1 MPFGFD
7 PRKLIEEDKD
17 NKKKETE
24 KVVFEQAKIDQ
35 EALDKENR
43 LRKQSNISK
52 AFDSVTQL
60 IREHSFEKKYGKDA
74 YYDAKLEQDP
84 DYRDPRLYTKEENKA
99 YFRSEMES
107 MKGILKGVT
116 YDSATGEDILPPVE
130 EMNENQLKLYKKG
143 KYATLQEEY
152 GDKPDT
158 DSTFKNKVYFASAN
172 APGSGEKIEW
182 KTTDGKTSD
191 PFENEIGVTES
202 IYGAIISGGI
212 KIPKGFLNLGAM
224 IMDAAADDDV
234 MTGDS
239 ERSKVA
245 QLERWWDSTFF
256 GGLEKYG
263 EDVAKETAIGKITEA
278 LVQIYGSWKTVG
290 QQGMKITN
298 KASQIYNKAI
308 DSVKK
313 GRYVRTYGNK
323 NLYEA
328 AKETSR
334 LNKLSRTQQFVGIA
348 VGGGVGGAVVYKSEN
363 IGTFGDIEALDFLP
377 TGLDRDTRATA
388 KDDAVRMLYNKLKF
402 SGELGFPIIPAV
414 IGAGKVGKGLLK
426 SGKDWAYSS
435 DALKRFIDKNL
446 AKNLR
451 ARGPQTEEVFQAG
464 QRMEGKIASSEA
476 LSMDYLKNFDEI
488 IKRISKNS
496 QSASDASGL
505 KQGISDLIVDVIQK
519 GKMTVKNGKVSAGTF
534 DKNTLNTFYTA
545 LTKQLKISSDDALSL
560 IDELGNV
567 HGSWAE
573 FLNNVVRGG
582 NLNVATKEFVTL
594 MNERIRT
601 TLSNQYKIFGD
612 NALRPINEYKI
623 TNEIRDDV
631 AQIFQRQASGAG
643 SRMSIEEAREAVNSI
658 IKNVVLDP
666 KTSSPLFKFEA
677 KGPLRTRAMETKN
690 IADNITGG
698 GKFKAD
704 KKGGLIQTE
713 KDLSAFKRLFGN
725 YANAQKVIANVTTDL
740 AQFAARDRFYNKV
753 KADSDLL
760 LKNGERALVYPTY
773 NSAVKGF
780 NANVSGVK
788 IIETPLE
795 LPAGIADE
803 VYTPPLN
810 NMFTTVDIANGL
822 TYGAKGALDK
832 KVMPLWYQAAV
843 LVPKGLVQAG
853 KTVFG
858 PFTHARNFSSGAVT
872 TIATGNIFIN
882 PVQIAK
888 SFRTAVRTIQPQV
901 FGRNRPGLKVAT
913 DTSVPGA
920 FRAGA
925 NTTDPGKLISAKEFT
940 DEGGQSLYRFL
951 LDEGMVNQSATYK
964 DLVGLI
970 EDTSKL
976 GFFESVAKKMNNKLT
991 KPLKKFGKF
1000 SQDMYVAEDD
1010 IWKIFNFSAES
1021 FRIRRSYAAALNPS
1035 RIKRVAQGYFG
1046 PQIKLA
1052 DVPGGSLDSVE
1063 ILKMATKNVREM
1075 LPNYAY
1081 VSPFI
1086 KGMRQAPVGNFVSW
1100 PSEIIR
1106 GSTNMTVKGIA
1117 ETKDPV
1123 LARMGWER
1131 LMGMTTAWATIP
1143 PLAVYGFQQAY
1154 GFTREKLNALKEFVP
1169 WFSADSTILP
1179 IYIDGEYKYID
1190 FSRGFFYD
1198 TITSPI
1204 QSVITSIEKDKEAP
1218 LVKGLAEGMVRA
1230 SWRLV
1235 EPFVSEAI
1243 WVGGILDLLVRGGE
1257 TKTGSRVFNER
1268 DDLGIKIKKA
1278 IMHQAKIVS
1287 PGSRVQMERLY
1298 AAIVGKTIK
1307 GQDFE
1312 IPDELLGLVGGRP
1325 APLDIMKT
1333 MNISLNEF
1341 LLKNERLE
1349 RGLIFEGLRTG
1360 DPVDPNDIIK
1370 QFFYAN
1376 QQKYESFSAL
1386 RRKIDAGGVLGYQ
1399 EDIAELFGRRKQKSD
1414 YGMIME
1420 NEFMPFIIKKSA
1432 VESFENLKRDQARK
1446 GLPFENPLN
1455 DVVLDRIGQMI
1466 EAMVDM
1472 PLNQKFDLNVE
1483 DFLLNSQGNKKII
1496 VPPGAIEQ
1504 NDGINWKKIQNTP
1517 PLEKQPQPV
1526 VNTTQMANKNPITNL
1541 TRTQEALLS
1550 PTDKV
1555 IASRT

>member
-7 PRKLIEEDKD
+7 PRKLTQEDKD
-17 NKKKETE
+17 NKKKEVDD
-24 KVVFEQAKIDQ
+24 VVFEQAQIDL

-43 LRKQSNISK
+43 TRKQSNLSK
-52 AFDSVTQL
+52 AFDSAIQVL
-60 IREHSFEKKYGKDA
+60 REHQFEKKYGSDA
-74 YYDAKLEQDP
+74 YHDAKLEQDP
-84 DYRDPRLYTKEENKA
+84 NYRDPRLYTKEENRE
-99 YFRSEMES
+99 YFRNTMKD

-116 YDSATGEDILPPVE
+116 YDSETGEDILPPVE
-130 EMNENQLKLYKKG
+130 DMNDNQLKLYKKG
-143 KYATLQEEY
+143 KYSTLQEEY
-152 GDKPDT
+152 GDKPDL
-158 DSTFKNKVYFASAN
+158 DPRFKNEIVFASTN
-172 APGSGEKIEW
+172 S
-182 KTTDGKTSD
+182 TDGQKVEWTTTGGTTSD
-191 PFENEIGVTES
+191 PFQNEIGVTES
-202 IYGAIISGGI
+202 IYGAIISGGL
-212 KIPKGFLNLGAM
+212 KIPKGFLNLGAI
-224 IMDAAADDDV
+224 IMDAAGEDGV
-234 MTGDS
+234 PVNES
-239 ERSKVA
+239 NVA
-245 QLERWWDSTFF
+245 QLEQWWDNTFF
-256 GGLEKYG
+256 GNLEKYG
-263 EDVAKETAIGKITEA
+263 EEVARETAIGKITEA
-278 LVQIYGSWKTVG
+278 LVQIYGGWKSVG
-290 QQGMKITN
+290 TMGMNLTN
-298 KASQIYNKAI
+298 KASKIYNRARNA
-308 DSVKK
+308 VTK

-328 AKETSR
+328 AKETAK

-348 VGGGVGGAVVYKSEN
+348 VGGGVGGAVVYKSED

-388 KDDAVRMLYNKLKF
+388 KDDATRMLYNKLKF

-414 IGAGKVGKGLLK
+414 IGTGRVGKSILR

-435 DALKRFIDKNL
+435 DSLKRFIDKYL

-476 LSMDYLKNFDEI
+476 LSIDYLKNFDEI

-496 QSASDASGL
+496 QSASNASGL

-519 GKMTVKNGKVSAGTF
+519 GKLAVKNGKVIPGSFTS
-534 DKNTLNTFYTA
+534 DSLNKFYNA
-545 LTKQLKISSDDALSL
+545 LTKNLKVSSDEALNL
-560 IDELGNV
+560 IDELRNV

-573 FLNNVVRGG
+573 FLNNIVRGK
-582 NLNVATKEFVTL
+582 NLNVATKEFVNI

-623 TNEIRDDV
+623 ADEIRDEV
-631 AQIFQRQASGAG
+631 AKIFQRQATASGA
-643 SRMSIEEAREAVNSI
+643 RMGMSEAREAVNSI

-666 KTSSPLFKFEA
+666 KTASPVFKFEL
-677 KGPLRTRAMETKN
+677 KGPLKTKAMETKN
-690 IADNITGG
+690 IAENITGA

-713 KDLSAFKRLFGN
+713 KDLTAFKKLFGN

-740 AQFAARDRFYNKV
+740 AQFAARDRFYNKI

-760 LKNGERALVYPTY
+760 VKNGERALVYPTY

-788 IIETPLE
+788 IIEAPLE

-810 NMFTTVDIANGL
+810 GLFTTQDIAAGL

-832 KVMPLWYQAAV
+832 KVMPIWYQAAI
-843 LVPKGLVQAG
+843 LIPKGLVQAG

-882 PVQIAK
+882 PIEIAK

-901 FGRNRPGLKVAT
+901 FGRNRPGLRVAT
-913 DTSVPGA
+913 DTSVPGQ
-920 FRAGA
+920 FRPGA
-925 NTTDPGKLISAKEFT
+925 NTTDPGKLIPAKEFT
-940 DEGGQSLYRFL
+940 KEGGQSLYRFL

-964 DLVGLI
+964 DLMGLI
-970 EDTSKL
+970 EDTSKT
-976 GFFESVAKKMNNKLT
+976 GFFETISKKMDNKLL

-1010 IWKIFNFSAES
+1010 IWKIFNFAAES
-1021 FRIRRSYAAALNPS
+1021 HRIRRSYAAALNPS

-1086 KGMRQAPVGNFVSW
+1086 KGMRQAPIGNFVSW

-1131 LMGMTTAWATIP
+1131 LLGMTTAWATIP
-1143 PLAVYGFQQAY
+1143 PLAVWGFMQAY

-1179 IYIDGEYKYID
+1179 VYIDGEYKYID

-1204 QSVITSIEKDKEAP
+1204 QSVITQVEKDKDGP
-1218 LVKGLAEGMVRA
+1218 LVPALAEGMVRA

-1257 TKTGSRVFNER
+1257 TKTGTRVFNER

-1298 AAIVGKTIK
+1298 AAVVGKTIK

-1312 IPDELLGLVGGRP
+1312 VPDELLGLIGARP
-1325 APLDIMKT
+1325 APLDIMKS
-1333 MNISLNEF
+1333 MNISINEF

-1376 QQKYESFSAL
+1376 KQKYESYSAL
-1386 RRKIDAGGVLGYQ
+1386 RRKIDAAGVLGYQ
-1399 EDIAELFGRRKQKSD
+1399 ADVAELFGRREQKSD

-1420 NEFMPFIIKKSA
+1420 NEFLPFILKKSA
-1432 VESFENLKRDQARK
+1432 VEAFENLKQDQAKK
-1446 GLPFENPLN
+1446 GLPFVNPLN
-1455 DVVLDRIGQMI
+1455 DTVLEKIGEMV
-1466 EAMVDM
+1466 EAMAGM
-1472 PLNQKFDLNVE
+1472 QLNQDFDLNVE
-1483 DFLLNSQGNKKII
+1483 DFLLNSQGNEKII
-1496 VPPGAIEQ
+1496 ISPEIIEQ
-1504 NDGINWKKIQNTP
+1504 NDGIKWKNISQTP
-1517 PLEKQPQPV
+1517 PLSNTPKPII
-1526 VNTTQMANKNPITNL
+1526 NTTAMANKNPITNL
-1541 TRTQEALLS
+1541 TRNEDALLS
-1550 PTDKV
+1550 PSEKV
-1555 IASRT
+1555 IARRT

>member
-7 PRKLIEEDKD
+7 PRKLTEEDKD
-17 NKKKETE
+17 NKKKEVDD
-24 KVVFEQAKIDQ
+24 VVFEQAQIDL

-43 LRKQSNISK
+43 IRKQSNISK
-52 AFDSVTQL
+52 AFDSAIQVV
-60 IREHSFEKKYGKDA
+60 REFQFEKKYGSDA
-74 YYDAKLEQDP
+74 YHDAKLEQDP
-84 DYRDPRLYTKEENKA
+84 DYRDPRLYTKEENKE
-99 YFRSEMES
+99 YFRNTMKD
-107 MKGILKGVT
+107 MKGILKGVK
-116 YDSATGEDILPPVE
+116 YGSQYEDILPPVE
-130 EMNENQLKLYKKG
+130 DMNENQLKFYKKG
-143 KYATLQEEY
+143 KYSTIQEEY
-152 GDKPDT
+152 GDKPDI
-158 DSTFKNKVYFASAN
+158 DPKFKNQVVFASTN
-172 APGSGEKIEW
+172 STDGEKVEW
-182 KTTDGKTSD
+182 TTTGGTTSD
-191 PFENEIGVTES
+191 PFENEIGITES
-202 IYGAIISGGI
+202 IYGAIISGTI
-212 KIPKGFLNLGAM
+212 KIPKGFINLGAM

-234 MTGDS
+234 MTGDP

-245 QLERWWDSTFF
+245 QVERWWDSTFF
-256 GGLEKYG
+256 GNLEKYG
-263 EDVAKETAIGKITEA
+263 EEVARETAIGKITEA
-278 LVQIYGSWKTVG
+278 LVQIYGGWKTVG
-290 QQGMKITN
+290 TTAMNLTN
-298 KASQIYNKAI
+298 KASRIYNKARN
-308 DSVKK
+308 SVSK
-313 GRYVRTYGNK
+313 GRYLRTYGNK

-328 AKETSR
+328 AKETAK

-348 VGGGVGGAVVYKSEN
+348 VGGGVGGAVVYKSED

-388 KDDAVRMLYNKLKF
+388 KDDATRMLYNKLKF

-414 IGAGKVGKGLLK
+414 IGTGRVGKSILR

-435 DALKRFIDKNL
+435 DSLKRFIDKYL

-464 QRMEGKIASSEA
+464 QRMEGKMASSEA
-476 LSMDYLKNFDEI
+476 LSIDYLKNFDEI

-496 QSASDASGL
+496 QSASNASGL

-519 GKMTVKNGKVSAGTF
+519 GKLAVKNGKVVPGSF
-534 DKNTLNTFYTA
+534 SRESLNKFYTA
-545 LTKQLKISSDDALSL
+545 LTKDLKVSSDEALNL
-560 IDELGNV
+560 IDELSNV

-573 FLNNVVRGG
+573 FLNNIVRGK
-582 NLNVATKEFVTL
+582 NLNVATKEFVNI

-623 TNEIRDDV
+623 ADEIRDQV
-631 AQIFQRQASGAG
+631 AKIFQRQATSSGA
-643 SRMSIEEAREAVNSI
+643 RMGMEEAREAVNSI

-666 KTSSPLFKFEA
+666 KTASPVFKFEL
-677 KGPLRTRAMETKN
+677 KGPLRTKAMETKN
-690 IADNITGG
+690 IAENITGA
-698 GKFKAD
+698 GKFKPD

-713 KDLSAFKRLFGN
+713 KDLTAFKKLFGN
-725 YANAQKVIANVTTDL
+725 YANAQKVIANITTDL

-760 LKNGERALVYPTY
+760 IKNGERALVYPTY

-788 IIETPLE
+788 IIEAPLE

-810 NMFTTVDIANGL
+810 GMFTTQDIAAGL

-832 KVMPLWYQAAV
+832 KVMPIWYQAAI
-843 LVPKGLVQAG
+843 LIPKGLVQAG

-882 PVQIAK
+882 PLEIAK

-901 FGRNRPGLKVAT
+901 FGRNRPGLRVAT
-913 DTSVPGA
+913 DTSVPGQ
-920 FRAGA
+920 FRPGA
-925 NTTDPGKLISAKEFT
+925 NTTDPAKLIPAREFT
-940 DEGGQSLYRFL
+940 KEGGQSLYRFL

-964 DLVGLI
+964 DLMGLI
-970 EDTSKL
+970 EDTSKT
-976 GFFESVAKKMNNKLT
+976 GFFETISKKMDNKLL

-1010 IWKIFNFSAES
+1010 IWKIFNFAAES
-1021 FRIRRSYAAALNPS
+1021 HRIRRAYAAALNPS

-1046 PQIKLA
+1046 PQIKLT

-1086 KGMRQAPVGNFVSW
+1086 KGMRQAPIGNFVSW

-1131 LMGMTTAWATIP
+1131 LLGMTTAWATIP
-1143 PLAVYGFQQAY
+1143 PLAVWGFQQAY

-1179 IYIDGEYKYID
+1179 VYIDGQYKYID

-1204 QSVITSIEKDKEAP
+1204 QSVITQVEKDKDGP
-1218 LVKGLAEGMVRA
+1218 LVPALAEGMVRA

-1243 WVGGILDLLVRGGE
+1243 WVGGILDLLARGGE
-1257 TKTGSRVFNER
+1257 TKTGTRVFNER

-1298 AAIVGKTIK
+1298 AAVVGKTIK

-1312 IPDELLGLVGGRP
+1312 IPDELLGLIGARP
-1325 APLDIMKT
+1325 APLDIMKS

-1376 QQKYESFSAL
+1376 KQKYESYSAL
-1386 RRKIDAGGVLGYQ
+1386 RRKVDAGGVLGYQ
-1399 EDIAELFGRRKQKSD
+1399 ADIEELFARREQKSD
-1414 YGMIME
+1414 YAMIME
-1420 NEFMPFIIKKSA
+1420 NEFLPFTIKKSA
-1432 VESFENLKRDQARK
+1432 VESFENLKQDQAKK
-1446 GLPFENPLN
+1446 GLPFVNPLN
-1455 DVVLDRIGQMI
+1455 DTVLEKINEMV
-1466 EAMVDM
+1466 EAMAGM
-1472 PLNQKFDLNVE
+1472 QLNKEFDLNVE
-1483 DFLLNSQGNKKII
+1483 NFLLTPQGTEKII
-1496 VPPGAIEQ
+1496 IPPEIIEQ
-1504 NDGINWKKIQNTP
+1504 NDGIKWRNTSQTP
-1517 PLEKQPQPV
+1517 PLENMPKPII
-1526 VNTTQMANKNPITNL
+1526 NTTATANKNPITNL
-1541 TRTQEALLS
+1541 TRNQEALLS
-1550 PTDKV
+1550 PTEKV
-1555 IASRT
+1555 IARRT

>member
-7 PRKLIEEDKD
+7 PRKLTQEDKD
-17 NKKKETE
+17 NKKKEVDD
-24 KVVFEQAKIDQ
+24 VVFEQSQIDL
-35 EALDKENR
+35 ETLDKENR
-43 LRKQSNISK
+43 VRKQSNIAK
-52 AFDSVTQL
+52 AFDSAIQML
-60 IREHSFEKKYGKDA
+60 REHQFEKKYGKDA
-74 YYDAKLEQDP
+74 YHDAKLEQDP
-84 DYRDPRLYTKEENKA
+84 NYRDPRLYTKEENKE
-99 YFRSEMES
+99 YFRNT
-107 MKGILKGVT
+107 MKDMQGILKGVK
-116 YDSATGEDILPPVE
+116 YDSETGADILPPVE
-130 EMNENQLKLYKKG
+130 DMNENQLKFFKKG
-143 KYATLQEEY
+143 KYSTLQEEY
-152 GDKPDT
+152 GDKPDV
-158 DSTFKNKVYFASAN
+158 DPKFKNEIIFASTN
-172 APGSGEKIEW
+172 STDGEKVEW
-182 KTTDGKTSD
+182 TTTGGTTSD
-191 PFENEIGVTES
+191 PFQNEIGITES
-202 IYGAIISGGI
+202 IYGAIISGTI
-212 KIPKGFLNLGAM
+212 KIPKGFANLGAM
-224 IMDAAADDDV
+224 IMDATADEDV
-234 MTGDS
+234 MTGDP

-256 GGLEKYG
+256 GNLEKYG
-263 EDVAKETAIGKITEA
+263 EEVARETAIGKITEA
-278 LVQIYGSWKTVG
+278 LVQIYGGWKTVG
-290 QQGMKITN
+290 TMGMKLTN
-298 KASQIYNKAI
+298 KASQIYNRARNAV
-308 DSVKK
+308 SK

-328 AKETSR
+328 AKETAK

-388 KDDAVRMLYNKLKF
+388 KDDATRMLYNKLKF

-414 IGAGKVGKGLLK
+414 IGTGRVGKSILR
-426 SGKDWAYSS
+426 SGKDWAYSNDS
-435 DALKRFIDKNL
+435 LKRFIDKYL

-464 QRMEGKIASSEA
+464 QRMEGKMASSEA
-476 LSMDYLKNFDEI
+476 LSIDYLKNFDEI

-496 QSASDASGL
+496 QSASNASGL

-519 GKMTVKNGKVSAGTF
+519 GKLTVKNGKVVPGTF
-534 DKNTLNTFYTA
+534 TRDALNKFYNA
-545 LTKQLKISSDDALSL
+545 LTKNLKVSSDEALNL
-560 IDELGNV
+560 IDELNNV

-573 FLNNVVRGG
+573 FLNNIVRGK
-582 NLNVATKEFVTL
+582 NLNVATKEFVNI

-623 TNEIRDDV
+623 ADEIRDEV
-631 AQIFQRQASGAG
+631 AKIFQRQATASGA
-643 SRMSIEEAREAVNSI
+643 RMGMSEAREAVNSI

-666 KTSSPLFKFEA
+666 KTASPVFKFEL
-677 KGPLRTRAMETKN
+677 KGPLRTKAMETKN
-690 IADNITGG
+690 IAENITGA

-713 KDLSAFKRLFGN
+713 KDLTAFKKLFGN

-740 AQFAARDRFYNKV
+740 AQFAARDRFYNKI

-760 LKNGERALVYPTY
+760 LKNGERALVYPSY

-788 IIETPLE
+788 IIESPLE

-810 NMFTTVDIANGL
+810 GMFTTQDIAAGL

-832 KVMPLWYQAAV
+832 KVMPIWYQAAV
-843 LVPKGLVQAG
+843 LIPKGLVQAG

-872 TIATGNIFIN
+872 TVATGNIFIN
-882 PVQIAK
+882 PIEIAK
-888 SFRTAVRTIQPQV
+888 SFRTAYRTIQPQV
-901 FGRNRPGLKVAT
+901 FGRNRPGLRVAT
-913 DTSVPGA
+913 DTSVPGQ
-920 FRAGA
+920 FRPGA
-925 NTTDPGKLISAKEFT
+925 NTTDPSKLIPAKEFT
-940 DEGGQSLYRFL
+940 KEGGQSLYRFL

-964 DLVGLI
+964 DLMGLI
-970 EDTSKL
+970 EDTSKT
-976 GFFESVAKKMNNKLT
+976 GFFETISKKMDNKLL

-1010 IWKIFNFSAES
+1010 IWKIFNFAAES
-1021 FRIRRSYAAALNPS
+1021 YRIRRSYAAALNPS

-1086 KGMRQAPVGNFVSW
+1086 KGMRQAPIGNFVSW

-1106 GSTNMTVKGIA
+1106 GSTNMTVKA
-1117 ETKDPV
+1117 VKETKDPV

-1131 LMGMTTAWATIP
+1131 LLGMTTAWATIP
-1143 PLAVYGFQQAY
+1143 PLAVWGFQQAY

-1179 IYIDGEYKYID
+1179 VYIDGEYKYID

-1198 TITSPI
+1198 TITSPV
-1204 QSVITSIEKDKEAP
+1204 QSVITSVEKDKDGP
-1218 LVKGLAEGMVRA
+1218 LVPGLAEGMARA

-1257 TKTGSRVFNER
+1257 TRTGTRVFNER

-1298 AAIVGKTIK
+1298 AAVVGKTIK

-1312 IPDELLGLVGGRP
+1312 VPDELLGLIGARP

-1333 MNISLNEF
+1333 MNISINEF

-1376 QQKYESFSAL
+1376 KQKYESYSAL
-1386 RRKIDAGGVLGYQ
+1386 RRKIDAAGVLGYQ
-1399 EDIAELFGRRKQKSD
+1399 ADVAELFGRRKQKSD

-1420 NEFMPFIIKKSA
+1420 NEFLPFILKKSA
-1432 VESFENLKRDQARK
+1432 VEAFENLKQDQAKK
-1446 GLPFENPLN
+1446 GLPFVNPLN
-1455 DVVLDRIGQMI
+1455 DTVLDKISEMV
-1466 EAMVDM
+1466 EAMAGM
-1472 PLNQKFDLNVE
+1472 PLNKKFDLNVE
-1483 DFLLNSQGNKKII
+1483 DFLLNSQGNEKII
-1496 VPPGAIEQ
+1496 IPPEIIEQ
-1504 NDGINWKKIQNTP
+1504 NDGIKWRNISQTPPLQNTP
-1517 PLEKQPQPV
+1517 KPII
-1526 VNTTQMANKNPITNL
+1526 NTTAMANKNPITNL
-1541 TRTQEALLS
+1541 TRTEDALLS
-1550 PTDKV
+1550 PTEKV
-1555 IASRT
+1555 IARRT